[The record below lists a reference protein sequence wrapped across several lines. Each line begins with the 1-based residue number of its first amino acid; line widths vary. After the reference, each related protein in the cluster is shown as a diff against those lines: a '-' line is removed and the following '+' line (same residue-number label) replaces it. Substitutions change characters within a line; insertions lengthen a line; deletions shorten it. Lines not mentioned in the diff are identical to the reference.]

1 MTPSSQPHPCVE
13 VDEDLLDLV
22 PGYLQN
28 QRNSQPELR
37 AAVARGDLDA
47 LHRAGHRLNGSALM
61 YGFGEL
67 GELGEAMEH
76 GRLEEMEALLGRID
90 QYLDTVRYTGRP
102 VS

>member
-1 MTPSSQPHPCVE
+1 
-13 VDEDLLDLV
+13 
-22 PGYLQN
+22 
-28 QRNSQPELR
+28 
-37 AAVARGDLDA
+37 
-47 LHRAGHRLNGSALM
+47 M